1 MKSIEDKLED
11 IALEFACSTRTLETR
26 YFSYDLYEITSWH
39 IIDMLKAAYYAGMND
54 R

>member
-1 MKSIEDKLED
+1 MKSIEDKLEE
-11 IALEFACSTRTLETR
+11 IALKFACNTRTLETR
-26 YFSYDLYEITSWH
+26 YCSYDFYEFPTLR